1 MERKLIDMHMHTCY
15 SDGELTPDELIEY
28 AISRNVGTMAITD
41 HDTVNGL
48 KNIKKSYGNKIDI
61 YNGIEL
67 SAQVSK
73 GKMHILGYD
82 IDINNQKLND
92 KLYELKNNS
101 LQKILSLIEQI
112 KKDYGIIFDYE
123 EIKELIN
130 SNHNLGRP
138 NLAML
143 LLKRGL
149 VSSIREGFDKYLNDA
164 NDKVKGMNKK
174 LTYQECLSLII
185 NSGGI
190 PVLAHPKTLK
200 LDKEE
205 LIELLNNMKKCGL
218 RGIEVYHSTHNQKE
232 RELYEFLANEFDL
245 LISGG
250 SDYHGKIVK
259 PDIEVATGR
268 NNNLKIKKLSLVD
281 ELKNR
286 R

>member
-1 MERKLIDMHMHTCY
+1 MKMKLIDMHMHTCY

-28 AISRNVGTMAITD
+28 AISRNIGTMAITD

-82 IDINNQKLND
+82 IDINNQELND
-92 KLYELKNNS
+92 KMYELKNNS

-138 NLAML
+138 DLAML

-218 RGIEVYHSTHNQKE
+218 RGIEVYHSTHNQEE

>member
-41 HDTVNGL
+41 HDTINGL
-48 KNIKKSYGNKIDI
+48 KNIKKNYGNKIDI

-67 SAQVSK
+67 SAKVPK
-73 GKMHILGYD
+73 GTMHILGYD
-82 IDINNQKLND
+82 IDINNQELND
-92 KLYELKNNS
+92 KMYELKNNS
-101 LQKILSLIEQI
+101 LQKNLSLIEQL

-123 EIKELIN
+123 EIKGLIN

-138 NLAML
+138 DLAML

-164 NDKVKGMNKK
+164 DDKIKGTNKK

-200 LDKEE
+200 LNKEE
-205 LIELLNNMKKCGL
+205 LIDLLNNMKKCGL
-218 RGIEVYHSTHNQKE
+218 RGIEVYHSTHNQEE
-232 RELYEFLANEFDL
+232 RELYESLANEFDL

-250 SDYHGKIVK
+250 SDYHGRIVK

-268 NNNLKIKKLSLVD
+268 NNNLKIKRLSLVD